1 MTDRTTS
8 FGDVTLDRVDEWTG
22 KLFTRPDLL
31 PDSDRQAWEAERAW
45 LEPDFWSANSEDAGL
60 CAQSFLVHS
69 GGRTILVDTGIGNAK
84 PRPSVP
90 PFDHLDTAY
99 LDDLAAMGVRPTDV
113 DLVVCTHLHP
123 DHVGWNTTLVD
134 GEWRPTFPNA
144 TYLLPKADFDHLAK
158 MAKSGDTPDPLGNVA
173 AFRDSVLPV
182 VENAKTQLW
191 EGEEHV
197 IDDALRLVAS
207 PGHSPGACV
216 LTISSSG
223 EKALL
228 MRRPRAPPDAD
239 SGPGAAQHAR
249 RGRGH
254 GHSVA
259 DPVARVGGGEL
270 RAGVRRALPRWAGCS
285 DQQRRRCLP
294 HRFLDVAVSP
304 AARGRHAFRFTRG
317 SRLDR
322 FSHESARELDHGA
335 SSSVSAR
342 ASPRAPAVSDLAPAR
357 V

>member
-22 KLFTRPDLL
+22 RLFTRPDLL
-31 PDSDRQAWEAERAW
+31 PDSGRQAWEAERAW

-84 PRPSVP
+84 PRPGVP

-99 LDDLAAMGVRPTDV
+99 LDNLAAMGVRPADV

-144 TYLLPKADFDHLAK
+144 TYLLPKADFDHLAER
-158 MAKSGDTPDPLGNVA
+158 AKSGDTPDPLGTMT
-173 AFRDSVLPV
+173 AFQDSVLPV

-216 LTISSSG
+216 LTISSGG

-228 MRRPRAPPDAD
+228 AGDLVHHPMQILDPAQRNTLDAD
-239 SGPGAAQHAR
+239 GAMATRSRTRLLGWAVENSAPVYGGHFPG
-249 RGRGH
+249 GRG
-254 GHSVA
+254 
-259 DPVARVGGGEL
+259 ARISN
-270 RAGVRRALPRWAGCS
+270 AG
-285 DQQRRRCLP
+285 D
-294 HRFLDVAVSP
+294 
-304 AARGRHAFRFTRG
+304 AFRIDSWT
-317 SRLDR
+317 SL
-322 FSHESARELDHGA
+322 
-335 SSSVSAR
+335 
-342 ASPRAPAVSDLAPAR
+342 
-357 V
+357 

>member
-8 FGDVTLDRVDEWTG
+8 FGDVTLDRVDEWIG
-22 KLFTRPDLL
+22 KLFTRPGLL

-45 LEPDFWSANSEDAGL
+45 LEPDFWSADSEDAWA

-84 PRPSVP
+84 PRPGIP

-99 LDDLAAMGVRPTDV
+99 LDNLAAMGVRPADV

-134 GEWRPTFPNA
+134 GEWRPTFSNA
-144 TYLLPKADFDHLAK
+144 TYLLPKADFDHLAEL
-158 MAKSGDTPDPLGNVA
+158 AKSGDTPDPMGNVA

-216 LTISSSG
+216 LTISSG
-223 EKALL
+223 A
-228 MRRPRAPPDAD
+228 RRHCSPVTSCTTRCRFWTRRSATRSTRTGPWPLGR
-239 SGPGAAQHAR
+239 GPGCSGGR
-249 RGRGH
+249 RRTPRRCTAGI
-254 GHSVA
+254 S
-259 DPVARVGGGEL
+259 RVGGVLGS
-270 RAGVRRALPRWAGCS
+270 ATQAMPSASIPG
-285 DQQRRRCLP
+285 RRCKP
-294 HRFLDVAVSP
+294 CRSRQARFSSHQGIAAGSFFPRTGSRTRPRVLLFGDGPSI
-304 AARGRHAFRFTRG
+304 AAR
-317 SRLDR
+317 
-322 FSHESARELDHGA
+322 
-335 SSSVSAR
+335 
-342 ASPRAPAVSDLAPAR
+342 PAVSDLAPAR